1 MRTLGSMYMQCM
13 YVIIYVIRVFYVDR
27 LSSPSSSLSWGDVAV
42 SPACT
47 GSLQSLSTVRPIQL
61 DPCVCVRLLLKGTKR
76 KDYMCCCGLVK
87 EWITPR
93 PHCWN
98 LPASLLPFSAG
109 TSQRVADWNRIPSS
123 LSVLLWGSGSD
134 LKCGLFNY
142 SLPC

>member
-1 MRTLGSMYMQCM
+1 MCAQCMYVM

-27 LSSPSSSLSWGDVAV
+27 LSSPISSLSWGDVAV
-42 SPACT
+42 SPART
-47 GSLQSLSTVRPIQL
+47 GSLQSSSHPTRA
-61 DPCVCVRLLLKGTKR
+61 VCVRLLLKGTKR

-87 EWITPR
+87 ERITPR

-109 TSQRVADWNRIPSS
+109 TSQRVADWNRIPPS